1 MIYPKSKIEI
11 VNTILSETKEDP
23 DFPWNNREPDKLVFE
38 WFVTGRVGEGLRL
51 SDIGAKA
58 FEKAN
63 IASYTFD
70 IQLDPN
76 QPFNNY
82 AMRMNKKIRC
92 PYYIGV
98 KLDEKKKKRPFIRI
112 YDHKIAMLMTL
123 YGSVDDYMDSVK

>member
-1 MIYPKSKIEI
+1 MIYPKSKLEI

-51 SDIGAKA
+51 SDVGAKA

-70 IQLDPN
+70 IQLDAN